1 MSLNLLFTNTTLTLV
16 DDQVFNFG
24 NLVPIFTDGHSQMV
38 MYLFS
43 GLQSNILRFLFFTL
57 NIFLTSTAGTS
68 VALLMSASFNN
79 HSVATILTALVWV
92 LMMIFSGLLVN
103 INTISP
109 VLRWLKW
116 TSIFRYSMN
125 VRLQLTVK
133 KFVFFS
139 CTAFTSGATYLVT
152 MVSVHWY
159 G

>member
-1 MSLNLLFTNTTLTLV
+1 MFNCETLVPVFTNGY
-16 DDQVFNFG
+16 VFF
-24 NLVPIFTDGHSQMV
+24 
-38 MYLFS
+38 FS

-125 VRLQLTVK
+125 VRLLFTVK
-133 KFVFFS
+133 SLFV
-139 CTAFTSGATYLVT
+139 CFTWPGGNVMSRQTELHEVKTSVWSANALVGN
-152 MVSVHWY
+152 MLMF
-159 G
+159 